1 MTKIKMIIKYI
12 KKSKRDIFYKFL
24 KILTSAI
31 WIDFFFLVIDY
42 ADISNVIQ
50 NNITNYL
57 IRFPVILII
66 IYVAIKLFI
75 TKKYKYLILVLKKN
89 LNSILVSIMIYNL
102 HFIIVNKYSCI
113 KYMRIFEII
122 GELILVICFFI
133 INLKKIIKIVNNKNK
148 KSYILKDLY
157 DNKIIINQ
165 NEVVIFNE
173 TDKIDNEENIS
184 DIDDFYDRKS
194 FINNIEDII
203 NNAEYDDKLVI
214 SIEGKWGCGKT
225 TILNRLEKKDA
236 GKNVFI
242 SDFEPWLYND
252 TESLVIG
259 LLDCIMKKIDGIQL
273 DYLKMKNIKKY
284 IIKSFFEFT
293 DKGIYDF
300 VDGNHSMLLQK
311 SYKEYQNLV
320 EEYLKKQNKKV
331 VLVLDNLART
341 ETEKIVLL
349 CKYINEIFNF
359 KGFIYIL
366 SFDPDQLKR
375 NFEKNNINY
384 EYIKKFI
391 QIELQV
397 PQIDKGNLIDV
408 NVKCICNLLNLYK
421 IENYELKDIETVSE
435 YITDGRILKKVLNSS
450 ISSACREKKCINVVY
465 QILLDIL
472 RMEDI
477 ELYYS
482 IWENREFY
490 LNILPNYRSN
500 SNTSYE
506 QKYFNKIKNILSIKN
521 ERIKRILLLMFP
533 ELNKMLD
540 DIWMPVCLI
549 TEKYNLNN
557 KTYFNNYYISNN
569 YYHNEIITYIINPI
583 CNKNLSTQL
592 KNEIEKKYRNI
603 MKTQDGVVNF
613 FNIINTEINQ
623 FYNRYILFKIMIDNY
638 EFVTNSFDND
648 EIQNFQKE
656 FCLLMSKILL
666 ESDIE
671 YLNNCSKY
679 FKRNYKYLNIFRHI
693 IICMK
698 EKSDNN
704 RNINFLE
711 KKFNDIILRIFK
723 NKINLYDIKNYSK
736 NNIWCFY
743 EYLEANEDNEKNVRN
758 YMKNILSNNNIVR
771 FINDF
776 ITYSYDGKKYKY
788 YIDEDIE
795 KFASKNTILNI
806 LKKINTNK
814 LDYKQKWVIDLYNG
828 GYIKEKTTNN
838 NKQMKDTLTKLSTY
852 ELQILDYLSK
862 NGEATRREMLQD
874 LGINENMGIKIITN
888 LIASGIVEVKSDDKK
903 FVIRNTDKF

>member
-50 NNITNYL
+50 NTITNYL

-75 TKKYKYLILVLKKN
+75 TKKYKYLILEFSKN
-89 LNSILVSIMIYNL
+89 LNSILVAIMIYNL

-122 GELILVICFFI
+122 GELILAICFFI
-133 INLKKIIKIVNNKNK
+133 INFKKIIKIVNNKNK

-157 DNKIIINQ
+157 DDKININQ

-194 FINNIEDII
+194 FINNIENII

-293 DKGIYDF
+293 DKGICDF
-300 VDGNHSMLLQK
+300 VDGNYSMLLQK
-311 SYKEYQNLV
+311 SYKEYQNSV
-320 EEYLKKQNKKV
+320 EEYIKKQNKKV

-435 YITDGRILKKVLNSS
+435 FITDGRILKKILNSS

-490 LNILPNYRSN
+490 LNILPNYRN
-500 SNTSYE
+500 DPKTAYE
-506 QKYFNKIKNILSIKN
+506 KMYFKKVSDVISTKS
-521 ERIKRILLLMFP
+521 ERIKKILLLLFP
-533 ELNKMLD
+533 ELNKMIND
-540 DIWMPVCLI
+540 VNQFDILI
-549 TEKYNLNN
+549 TDKYNLNN

-569 YYHNEIITYIINPI
+569 LIYDEIITFINDLI
-583 CNKNLSTQL
+583 CNNKNINEKI
-592 KNEIEKKYRNI
+592 KNEFEKKYRNI
-603 MKTQDGVVNF
+603 MKTPKGFVNF
-613 FNIINTEINQ
+613 FNIANTEINK
-623 FYNRYILFKIMIDNY
+623 FYNNYTLFSIIIDNY
-638 EFVTNSFDND
+638 EWVTNLFEND
-648 EIQNFQKE
+648 EIRIFQKE
-656 FCLLMSKILL
+656 FCMLMAKILL
-666 ESDIE
+666 ESDNKYCDI
-671 YLNNCSKY
+671 CSIY
-679 FKRNYKYLNIFRHI
+679 FKKNYKLLNIFRLI
-693 IICMK
+693 IKCMK
-698 EKSDNN
+698 EKSSYNQK
-704 RNINFLE
+704 IVYIEE
-711 KKFNDIILRIFK
+711 KFYDIITKILRR
-723 NKINLYDIKNYSK
+723 KINLYDVKNYSK

-743 EYLEANEDNEKNVRN
+743 DFLEINEINKIRVKA
-758 YMKNILSNNNIVR
+758 YMMYILNQNNIFR

-788 YIDEDIE
+788 YIDDEI
-795 KFASKNTILNI
+795 KNFADKNAISKI
-806 LKKINTNK
+806 LK
-814 LDYKQKWVIDLYNG
+814 
-828 GYIKEKTTNN
+828 
-838 NKQMKDTLTKLSTY
+838 
-852 ELQILDYLSK
+852 
-862 NGEATRREMLQD
+862 
-874 LGINENMGIKIITN
+874 
-888 LIASGIVEVKSDDKK
+888 
-903 FVIRNTDKF
+903 RN